1 MAKGLY
7 TSWRVCYHLI
17 KLRNCFKLSQ
27 KIYYRPQ
34 NSRMVLPSPS
44 EREDAERQ
52 MGEDFER
59 INYYFIYFETA
70 SQAFKLFVRLF
81 RVLRPINKFCI
92 S

>member
-1 MAKGLY
+1 
-7 TSWRVCYHLI
+7 
-17 KLRNCFKLSQ
+17 
-27 KIYYRPQ
+27 
-34 NSRMVLPSPS
+34 MVLPSPS